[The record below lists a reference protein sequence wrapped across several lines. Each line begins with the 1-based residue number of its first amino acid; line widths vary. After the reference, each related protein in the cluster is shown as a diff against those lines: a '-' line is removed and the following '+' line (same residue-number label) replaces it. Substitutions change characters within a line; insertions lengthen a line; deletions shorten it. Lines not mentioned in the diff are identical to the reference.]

1 MCWQVS
7 ELQTWTSN
15 LVYYFPALFC
25 CFVFCLL
32 FFPCTVVILPVPRSI
47 PVALS
52 CRLDIYFEI
61 LRVFPQWVFFFSYSF
76 VYMHRCGC
84 GGGGGCV
91 CVFAL
96 AHVCVCLVDIS
107 KDCTLPMGW
116 ASSTVEPVAKLCAM
130 LGKLSSCL
138 TLLCLALHLSFEFL
152 WVLSYFFVICHSL
165 VSSGL
170 PLSSYLL
177 LSTWRISLWER
188 CSDSSLKIV
197 WLLLPSASLGLVI
210 IYAVW

>member
-47 PVALS
+47 LVALS

-61 LRVFPQWVFFFSYSF
+61 LRVFPQWVFFFF
-76 VYMHRCGC
+76 LFLCVYAQMWPWGM
-84 GGGGGCV
+84 CV
-91 CVFAL
+91 CVCVHV
-96 AHVCVCLVDIS
+96 HVCVCLVDIS

-130 LGKLSSCL
+130 LGRLSSCL
-138 TLLCLALHLSFEFL
+138 TLLS
-152 WVLSYFFVICHSL
+152 VLRFTS
-165 VSSGL
+165 
-170 PLSSYLL
+170 PLSSFGYCF
-177 LSTWRISLWER
+177 ISF
-188 CSDSSLKIV
+188 
-197 WLLLPSASLGLVI
+197 
-210 IYAVW
+210 